1 MFISL
6 LVMPRRIPHQKV
18 ELCACNTC
26 PTILKRHVSLSL
38 GGLRFIWVLFL
49 DGPVSSISNALCSIF
64 RVLPTWPSL
73 HPPSSP
79 GYLKSHHRRALLLPP
94 HLLILNSETE
104 KKQTNMSINKRTKI
118 SETEKKN
125 DLEIQRR
132 RLQRGDELE
141 W

>member
-1 MFISL
+1 MQDCKLILIVKNSVQENERKIYIYKKMFASL
-6 LVMPRRIPHQKV
+6 LVMPHRIPHQKV
-18 ELCACNTC
+18 EFCACDTC
-26 PTILKRHVSLSL
+26 LTILKRHVSLRL

-104 KKQTNMSINKRTKI
+104 KNKQI
-118 SETEKKN
+118 
-125 DLEIQRR
+125 
-132 RLQRGDELE
+132 
-141 W
+141 